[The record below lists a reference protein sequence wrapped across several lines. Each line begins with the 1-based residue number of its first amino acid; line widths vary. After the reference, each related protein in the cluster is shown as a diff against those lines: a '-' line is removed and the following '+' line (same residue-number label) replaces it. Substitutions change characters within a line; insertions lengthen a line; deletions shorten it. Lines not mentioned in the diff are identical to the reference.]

1 VSRTV
6 RGYRFVDLRAL
17 AALRDLELA
26 ARTVVDGFMLGAHV
40 SHRSGAGLEFSQ
52 FRSYQPGDDL
62 RRVDWKLYARS
73 DRFFIRESEAETSLT
88 LRLVLDATAS
98 MAHAEPGGTT
108 FDYARF
114 LAASLAL
121 LAERQGDAV
130 GLCALNDGAM
140 TVVRPARHHQHFHRL
155 LHQLER
161 LEPRGAWPAWRE
173 VEAAVSA
180 DTNRGVVVILSDLHQ
195 RGDEI
200 RRAAQRL
207 RAARHDVLVLHL
219 VGRAELEFP
228 WQGATIFE
236 EAETG
241 RRIELDAGEARP
253 RYLAGVA
260 AAHRALE
267 RDLEAE
273 GIGYARILTDEPL
286 DAALRRFLTSR
297 SRGA

>member
-1 VSRTV
+1 MSRTV

-26 ARTVVDGFMLGAHV
+26 ARAVVDGFMLGAHV

-73 DRFFIRESEAETSLT
+73 DRFFIRESESETSLT
-88 LRLVLDATAS
+88 LRIVLDATES
-98 MAHAEPGGTT
+98 MSHREADGTT

-130 GLCALNDGAM
+130 GLCALNDGAIE
-140 TVVRPARHHQHFHRL
+140 VLRPARHHQHFHRL
-155 LHQLER
+155 LHQLEV
-161 LEPRGAWPAWRE
+161 LEPEGAWPEWRQ
-173 VEAAVSA
+173 VEAALSA
-180 DTNRGVVVILSDLHQ
+180 DSSRGVVVIISDLHQ

-200 RRAAQRL
+200 RKAAQRL
-207 RAARHDVLVLHL
+207 VAARHDVLVLHL
-219 VGRAELEFP
+219 VGRTELEFP
-228 WQGATIFE
+228 WRGSTLFE

-241 RRIELDAGEARP
+241 RRLELDATQARE
-253 RYLAGVA
+253 RYLDGVETA
-260 AAHRALE
+260 NRLLA

-273 GIGYARILTDEPL
+273 GIGYARIVTDEPL

>member
-1 VSRTV
+1 MSRTV

-73 DRFFIRESEAETSLT
+73 DRFFIRESESETSLT

-98 MAHAEPGGTT
+98 MAHEEAGGTT

-114 LAASLAL
+114 LAAAFAL

-130 GLCALNDGAM
+130 GLWALNDGQIE
-140 TVVRPARHHQHFHRL
+140 VVRPARHHQHFHRL

-161 LEPRGAWPAWRE
+161 LTPAGAWPEWRR
-173 VEAAVSA
+173 VEATLSS
-180 DTNRGVVVILSDLHQ
+180 DSSRGVVVIISDLHQ
-195 RGDEI
+195 RGDEV
-200 RRAAQRL
+200 RQAAQRL
-207 RAARHDVLVLHL
+207 TAARHDVLLLHL
-219 VGRAELEFP
+219 VNRSELDFP
-228 WQGATIFE
+228 WQGAVTFE
-236 EAETG
+236 ETETG
-241 RRIELDAGEARP
+241 RRIELDASQVRDDYLQRLGEAHRQ
-253 RYLAGVA
+253 LAT
-260 AAHRALE
+260 
-267 RDLEAE
+267 DLEAE
-273 GIGYARILTDEPL
+273 GVGYARVVTDEPL
-286 DAALRRFLTSR
+286 DAALRRILTSR
-297 SRGA
+297 ARGG

>member
-6 RGYRFVDLRAL
+6 PGSRFVDLRAL

-73 DRFFIRESEAETSLT
+73 DRFFIRESESETSLT
-88 LRLVLDATAS
+88 LRIVLDATAS
-98 MAHAEPGGTT
+98 MAHQEAAGTT

-114 LAASLAL
+114 LVASLAL

-130 GLCALNDGAM
+130 GLCALNDGSIE
-140 TVVRPARHHQHFHRL
+140 VIRPARHHQHFHRL
-155 LHQLER
+155 LHQLEQ
-161 LEPRGAWPAWRE
+161 LAPEGAWPEWRR
-173 VEAAVSA
+173 VETALSS
-180 DTNRGVVVILSDLHQ
+180 DSTRGVVVIISDFHQ

-200 RRAAQRL
+200 RSAAQRL
-207 RAARHDVLVLHL
+207 AAARHDVLVLHL
-219 VGRAELEFP
+219 TNRSELEFP
-228 WQGATIFE
+228 WQGAVTFE

-241 RRIELDAGEARP
+241 RRMELDASQARSG
-253 RYLAGVA
+253 YLQ
-260 AAHRALE
+260 RLE
-267 RDLEAE
+267 ESQRKLARDLEAE
-273 GIGYARILTDEPL
+273 GIGYARIATDEPL
-286 DAALRRFLTSR
+286 DGALRRFLTAR